1 MNSEKLMIAFIEFMF
16 EDIEPKWLSENEQI
30 LFDSL
35 RVRME
40 LQKARS
46 DAWSSSHWG
55 WRPKKTTNDESKETT
70 KKQQKNNTSNNKKTT
85 NETTNWTTKKQE
97 DKDKV
102 KDKEEDNNKINI
114 SSSSEEESVAWIVE
128 WEIVEEN
135 SDLKNLDWE
144 EEKEKSSAKKE
155 KEFWDE
161 EINKCM
167 AIIKSHNSWI
177 INWSEKTWRKYCRN
191 LILKLK
197 SIEKV
202 KQGNITREQV
212 LEMILATAKENEFH
226 SSKTTSPELIYYNL
240 STLLDVCRNEFKKQQ
255 GSITLHAL

>member
-1 MNSEKLMIAFIEFMF
+1 MRKNITVYDDQYKFFKMMNSEKLMIAFIEFMF

-35 RVRME
+35 RYRME

-55 WRPKKTTNDESKETT
+55 WRPKKTTNDETNKTT

-85 NETTNWTTKKQE
+85 NETTKKQE

-114 SSSSEEESVAWIVE
+114 SSSNEEESVAEYW
-128 WEIVEEN
+128 N
-135 SDLKNLDWE
+135 
-144 EEKEKSSAKKE
+144 
-155 KEFWDE
+155 E
-161 EINKCM
+161 EINECLQ
-167 AIIKSHNSWI
+167 IIKWFNNGI
-177 INWSEKTWRKYCRN
+177 INWSERKWRQYANN
-191 LILKLK
+191 LIKKLK
-197 SIEKV
+197 NIDKV
-202 KQGNITREQV
+202 KNWEISWQEV
-212 LEMILATAKENEFH
+212 LQMTLATAKQNEFH

-255 GSITLHAL
+255 GSKILHAL